1 MLRKVQGLQVQVSA
15 NFDSTDW
22 IDDAVDNLHRSQF
35 PYLLIT
41 GVNQE
46 KTRID
51 SSMGEIS
58 RESFL
63 ELIRS
68 GRFEQ
73 MVLDHFERNPQ
84 P

>member
-1 MLRKVQGLQVQVSA
+1 MSA

-22 IDDAVDNLHRSQF
+22 IDDAVDNLQRSQF
-35 PYLLIT
+35 PYLLVT
-41 GVNQE
+41 GVNAG

-58 RESFL
+58 REGFL

-73 MVLDHFERNPQ
+73 MVLEHFEKNPQ